1 MDSALSLCTAILVN
15 QILESARSL
24 ATVCEPHFV
33 LYFLRAVHVSKRRES
48 DIVKRVVRN
57 VVLAKVRKAVLE

>member
-1 MDSALSLCTAILVN
+1 MDTALSLCTAVLVN

-24 ATVCEPHFV
+24 TTVCEPHFV
-33 LYFLRAVHVSKRRES
+33 LNFLRAVHVSKRRES
-48 DIVKRVVRN
+48 NIVKRVVRN